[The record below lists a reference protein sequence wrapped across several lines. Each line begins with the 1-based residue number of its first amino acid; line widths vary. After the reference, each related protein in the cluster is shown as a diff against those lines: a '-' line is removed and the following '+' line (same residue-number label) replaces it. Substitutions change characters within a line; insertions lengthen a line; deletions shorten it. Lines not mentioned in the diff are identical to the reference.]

1 MIREYTREAGVRE
14 LERLIGTLVRKAIKS
29 ILMKE
34 STPITID
41 ENNITSWLG
50 KPKFTYN
57 KLDLEDQIGIVTG
70 LAYTQYGGD
79 TLPIE
84 ATSYSG
90 DGKLLLTGKLGDVMK
105 ESGQAAF
112 SYVKNNAEKLNI
124 DKEIFKTNDIHIHVP
139 EGAVP
144 KDGPSAGVALTTAI
158 ASLLSKRK
166 IDHTIGMT
174 GEITLRGR
182 VLPIGG
188 LREKSIAAHRSGLKT
203 ILIPKENVKDIED
216 IPQSVLENLKII
228 PVSTIDEV
236 LDIALLK

>member
-1 MIREYTREAGVRE
+1 M
-14 LERLIGTLVRKAIKS
+14 
-29 ILMKE
+29 
-34 STPITID
+34 
-41 ENNITSWLG
+41 
-50 KPKFTYN
+50 
-57 KLDLEDQIGIVTG
+57 
-70 LAYTQYGGD
+70 
-79 TLPIE
+79 
-84 ATSYSG
+84 
-90 DGKLLLTGKLGDVMK
+90 
-105 ESGQAAF
+105 
-112 SYVKNNAEKLNI
+112 
-124 DKEIFKTNDIHIHVP
+124 
-139 EGAVP
+139 
-144 KDGPSAGVALTTAI
+144 
-158 ASLLSKRK
+158 LSKRK